1 MTTPLQV
8 AFLTR
13 PGPRARRENMKLTDH
28 FSPAQILLNLDVSDK
43 WELLDRMVDAMVE
56 SPICQAQPERVRKEI
71 GPRII
76 QREKESPTGIGRGFG
91 YPHARIHGFKGYGVC
106 LAMLK
111 KPVEYGSVDHQP
123 VELACMVVA
132 SDDDPVVGVRVMG
145 QLMTLLADEAVR
157 DFFLTKTDPKRIY
170 EYIQSKELTVGAS
183 IRARDIMRPPLVDD
197 IQPDTSL
204 RTVVRTMLRH
214 RVEAVAVTD
223 GDGRMVGE
231 ITCDGL
237 FKKGVPDF
245 FNQLPNVAFIK
256 NFDPF
261 EKYFEQ
267 EAHSV
272 AKDVM
277 GDDFATVG
285 EDATLMEIIYMLAVR
300 NYPKAHVL
308 RDGQKVGT
316 IDRILVLDRILNA

>member
-1 MTTPLQV
+1 
-8 AFLTR
+8 
-13 PGPRARRENMKLTDH
+13 MKLTNH
-28 FSPAQILLNLDVSDK
+28 FSPSQILLNLEVADK
-43 WELLDRMVDAMVE
+43 WELLDRMADALVR
-56 SPICQAQPERVRKEI
+56 SPLCQVQPERVRKEI
-71 GPRII
+71 ATRII
-76 QREKESPTGIGRGFG
+76 QREKESPTGIGRGFA
-91 YPHARIHGFKGYGVC
+91 YPHARIHGFAGYALC
-106 LAMLK
+106 LATLK
-111 KPVEYGSVDHQP
+111 KPVEYGSVDGEP
-123 VELACMVVA
+123 VELACMVIA

-157 DFFLTKTDPKRIY
+157 DFFLTKTDPARIY
-170 EYIQSKELTVGAS
+170 EYIRSKELTVGAS
-183 IRARDIMRPPLVDD
+183 VRARDIMRPPFVGD
-197 IQPDTSL
+197 IQPDTPL
-204 RTVVRTMLRH
+204 QTVVRTMLRH
-214 RVEAVAVTD
+214 RVEAIAVTD

-231 ITCDGL
+231 ITCDLL

-272 AKDVM
+272 ARDVM
-277 GDDFATVG
+277 STDFAAVG

-308 RDGQKVGT
+308 RDGRKVGT